1 MRNLNEGKK
10 KSPSYMAELS
20 EIDKQSAI
28 VAMEA
33 KINHLQEM
41 ADKKKERL
49 NMVSEDENLSEL
61 IDKKRVKMMERE
73 IKEIEKA
80 KLKLEKLYEKAC
92 GSKPKEMVDEDARTK
107 AEEEGYLDG
116 MKDEKEDMEEG
127 YNTPSYEE
135 DDTDPMTEEFNR
147 FRKLAGIPLKEDL
160 IDDIK
165 KIKDYNKTEDSLKY
179 KKYDVTYD
187 KDEKMYSVFLRKG
200 SGDSSDIP
208 EFESESSEEVKNF
221 LEKP

>member
-80 KLKLEKLYEKAC
+80 KLKLEKLYERAC
-92 GSKPKEMVDEDARTK
+92 GSKPKEMVDEDARTD

-127 YNTPSYEE
+127 YSTPSYEE
-135 DDTDPMTEEFNR
+135 DDTDPMNENVYGSVGFIPRDKDAKPEHPRFEEMSAEEIQDYIDANPRTLWGSSLSMAKMVRDEKLGMDPMNEEFNR
-147 FRKLAGIPLKEDL
+147 FRKLAGL
-160 IDDIK
+160 
-165 KIKDYNKTEDSLKY
+165 
-179 KKYDVTYD
+179 
-187 KDEKMYSVFLRKG
+187 
-200 SGDSSDIP
+200 
-208 EFESESSEEVKNF
+208 
-221 LEKP
+221 

>member
-1 MRNLNEGKK
+1 MRNFNEGKK
-10 KSPSYMAELS
+10 KAPSYMAELS

-61 IDKKRVKMMERE
+61 IDKKAMNEMRRN

-92 GSKPKEMVDEDARTK
+92 GNKPKEIVDEDAS
-107 AEEEGYLDG
+107 EEDSGLDDVVVG
-116 MKDEKEDMEEG
+116 VTDEKEVEEG

-135 DDTDPMTEEFNR
+135 DDTDPMTENVYGSVGFIPRDKDSKPEHPRFREMSAEEIQDYIDANPRTLWGSSLSMAERVRDEKLGMDPMNEEFNR
-147 FRKLAGIPLKEDL
+147 VRKLAGL
-160 IDDIK
+160 
-165 KIKDYNKTEDSLKY
+165 
-179 KKYDVTYD
+179 
-187 KDEKMYSVFLRKG
+187 
-200 SGDSSDIP
+200 
-208 EFESESSEEVKNF
+208 
-221 LEKP
+221 

>member
-28 VAMEA
+28 TAMEA
-33 KINHLQEM
+33 KINKLAEM

-80 KLKLEKLYEKAC
+80 KLKLEKLYERAC
-92 GSKPKEMVDEDARTK
+92 GSKPNGR
-107 AEEEGYLDG
+107 
-116 MKDEKEDMEEG
+116 
-127 YNTPSYEE
+127 
-135 DDTDPMTEEFNR
+135 
-147 FRKLAGIPLKEDL
+147 
-160 IDDIK
+160 
-165 KIKDYNKTEDSLKY
+165 
-179 KKYDVTYD
+179 
-187 KDEKMYSVFLRKG
+187 
-200 SGDSSDIP
+200 
-208 EFESESSEEVKNF
+208 
-221 LEKP
+221 